1 MPLEMMN
8 MMISLLKLIHGVF
21 DMGDDYRDLTYM
33 CPTRKMQRDSLYE
46 CLKSEMVR
54 KRGMNRADKLRVLN
68 LIKHK
73 VHEGE
78 L

>member
-1 MPLEMMN
+1 
-8 MMISLLKLIHGVF
+8 
-21 DMGDDYRDLTYM
+21 
-33 CPTRKMQRDSLYE
+33 
-46 CLKSEMVR
+46 MVR

-73 VHEGE
+73 VHEGK

>member
-1 MPLEMMN
+1 M
-8 MMISLLKLIHGVF
+8 S
-21 DMGDDYRDLTYM
+21 DDYRDLTYM

-54 KRGMNRADKLRVLN
+54 KRGMNRADKLRVLD